1 MLQKRISAS
10 RCLSFEGVV
19 AMILKGK
26 KLQFISFIKRDGS
39 GVVIVGDTITLNC
52 PKLDNMSYLDEDNF
66 KIMRLSI
73 SEKTFIACGFN
84 SFIVKLRC

>member
-1 MLQKRISAS
+1 
-10 RCLSFEGVV
+10 
-19 AMILKGK
+19 MILKGK

-39 GVVIVGDTITLNC
+39 GVVMVRDLITLNC

-84 SFIVKLRC
+84 SFIVKLKC

>member
-1 MLQKRISAS
+1 
-10 RCLSFEGVV
+10 
-19 AMILKGK
+19 MILKGK

-39 GVVIVGDTITLNC
+39 GVVIVGDT
-52 PKLDNMSYLDEDNF
+52 DNMIYLDEDNF

-84 SFIVKLRC
+84 SFIVKLKC

>member
-1 MLQKRISAS
+1 
-10 RCLSFEGVV
+10 
-19 AMILKGK
+19 MILKGK

>member
-1 MLQKRISAS
+1 MLQKRISSS
-10 RCLSFEGVV
+10 RCFSFEGVV

-39 GVVIVGDTITLNC
+39 GVVMVGDT
-52 PKLDNMSYLDEDNF
+52 DNMSYLDEDNF